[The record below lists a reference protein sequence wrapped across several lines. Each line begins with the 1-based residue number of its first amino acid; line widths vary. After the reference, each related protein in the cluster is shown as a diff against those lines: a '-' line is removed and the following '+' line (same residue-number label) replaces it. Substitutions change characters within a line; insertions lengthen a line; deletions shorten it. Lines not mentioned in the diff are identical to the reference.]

1 MPTSPPTSST
11 SSSSAGKSPP
21 TSRQPV
27 FPIAF
32 RKAHSASSEETV
44 VEPEDE
50 NGQPVQALLGKASN
64 SHKPGRRSVVV
75 LPAPAASSPPRSR
88 SHLVFITSSS
98 NSESALDEEDDGEH
112 EQEYNDDTGPE
123 REQQEP
129 ERRQQHR
136 LAIPHS
142 IFRRLSTTSHMSLP
156 RSNYDPRRVCLN
168 PFPEFT
174 LGKHKRTIGVYV
186 AGALFAIAN
195 WAFLDAAILS
205 AHAKSPW
212 GQPGTDDPPVH
223 VTFVD
228 WIPGICSLLGY
239 FVINMIDKDRI
250 RGDEGFGDSRAVW
263 RARLFLFIGFALMAG
278 GLAGSVTVLVL
289 KYILGSY
296 PEQFT
301 YYGYANV
308 SQSVAMMLS
317 AVVLWIAQNTS
328 SEYEYNLT
336 L

>member
-1 MPTSPPTSST
+1 MP
-11 SSSSAGKSPP
+11 KSPTTISKSP
-21 TSRQPV
+21 RTPS
-27 FPIAF
+27 IAIQV
-32 RKAHSASSEETV
+32 ETEV
-44 VEPEDE
+44 VVTPEDE
-50 NGQPVQALLGKASN
+50 NGHPVAILGKAAN
-64 SHKPGRRSVVV
+64 SHRR
-75 LPAPAASSPPRSR
+75 ASPPQRLRS
-88 SHLVFITSSS
+88 LDTV
-98 NSESALDEEDDGEH
+98 LDDDDDEEEGAVDNNSD
-112 EQEYNDDTGPE
+112 NDD
-123 REQQEP
+123 RE
-129 ERRQQHR
+129 H
-136 LAIPHS
+136 LAVPHS
-142 IFRRLSTTSHMSLP
+142 LFRRLSTTSNIMSLP
-156 RSNYDPRRVCLN
+156 RANYDPRRVCLN

-174 LGKHKRTIGVYV
+174 LGKHKRTIGVYL

-205 AHAKSPW
+205 AHSKNPW
-212 GQPGTDDPPVH
+212 GQPGNEDPPVH

-239 FVINMIDKDRI
+239 LVINLIDKDRI

-278 GLAGSVTVLVL
+278 GLAGSVTVLIL
-289 KYILGSY
+289 KYVLNNY

-308 SQSVAMMLS
+308 SQSVLMMLS
-317 AVVLWIAQNTS
+317 AIVLWIGQNTS